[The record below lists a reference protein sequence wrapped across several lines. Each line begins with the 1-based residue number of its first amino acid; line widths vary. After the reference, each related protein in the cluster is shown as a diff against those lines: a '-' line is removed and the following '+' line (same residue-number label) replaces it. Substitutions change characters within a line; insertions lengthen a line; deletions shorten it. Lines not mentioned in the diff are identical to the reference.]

1 DIYQCPVHV
10 ATNRYSF
17 ANRAEDQRKVLQKCT
32 RAAVILGIAKTI
44 FSDIERLVASRATID
59 SFQNAIDTL
68 WINLSEIV
76 IQAWIIAYCTRADEA
91 PPEEFIRNTRI
102 KTDHFSCIVVDTV
115 KISCPRSM
123 LYGVEHHI

>member
-1 DIYQCPVHV
+1 MQV
-10 ATNRYSF
+10 ATNRDPF
-17 ANRAEDQRKVLQKCT
+17 ANGAVDHRKVLQNCT

-44 FSDIERLVASRATID
+44 FCDIERLVASRATID

-102 KTDHFSCIVVDTV
+102 ETNHFSCIVVNTV
-115 KISCPRSM
+115 KISCPRRI
-123 LYGVEHHI
+123 LYGV